1 MSEPAKVFENTVIPG
16 QWHVE
21 WFDDDGRREVEVFTG
36 PTARRQALRYAMQR
50 CGHFREVQPEAAR

>member
-1 MSEPAKVFENTVIPG
+1 MSEPAEVFENTVSPG

-21 WFDDDGRREVEVFTG
+21 CSDDDGRREVEVFTG

-50 CGHFREVQPEAAR
+50 YGHFREVRPEAAR